1 VKAGA
6 GVQFIHN
13 FDPAQFLDS
22 VASLVAA
29 FVLGALIGAERQYRQ
44 RTAGLRTNALVAIGA
59 AAFTDLGQRL
69 GGDVES
75 IRVIAYVVSG
85 IGFLGAGV
93 IMKEGMNVRGLNTA
107 ATLWCSAA
115 VGAIAG
121 SDMLAEAALLAGLVV
136 VANTL
141 LRPLVDAI
149 NRIPLEGRS
158 LEASYSVTITGSAT
172 QAGPLGDMLV
182 EHLEAQ
188 SLPVAELDV
197 EERGEGRV
205 DIVATLVSTNV
216 PSRELD
222 DIVDHLA
229 TVHGIAHATWQAR
242 THD

>member
-1 VKAGA
+1 MR
-6 GVQFIHN
+6 FLTTFHLW
-13 FDPAQFLDS
+13 PFLDT
-22 VASLVAA
+22 LVSYVVA
-29 FVLGALIGAERQYRQ
+29 FVLGTLIGAERQYRQ
-44 RTAGLRTNALVAIGA
+44 RTAGLRTNALVSIGA
-59 AAFTDLGQRL
+59 VASTDLGQRL

>member
-1 VKAGA
+1 MS
-6 GVQFIHN
+6 FLTTFH
-13 FDPAQFLDS
+13 PWPFLDTLVS
-22 VASLVAA
+22 YVAA
-29 FVLGALIGAERQYRQ
+29 FVLGTLIGAERQYRQ

-121 SDMLAEAALLAGLVV
+121 SDMLAEAALLTTLVI

-158 LEASYSVTITGSAT
+158 LEAHYSVTITTAT
-172 QAGPLGDMLV
+172 GQSGPLGDLLV
-182 EHLEAQ
+182 EHLEAK

-197 EERGEGRV
+197 EQRGEGRV

-216 PSRELD
+216 PSKELD

-229 TVHGIAHATWQAR
+229 SVHGIAHATWQAR

>member
-1 VKAGA
+1 MR
-6 GVQFIHN
+6 FLTTFHLW
-13 FDPAQFLDS
+13 PFLDT
-22 VASLVAA
+22 LVSYVVA
-29 FVLGALIGAERQYRQ
+29 FVLGTLIGAERQYRQ